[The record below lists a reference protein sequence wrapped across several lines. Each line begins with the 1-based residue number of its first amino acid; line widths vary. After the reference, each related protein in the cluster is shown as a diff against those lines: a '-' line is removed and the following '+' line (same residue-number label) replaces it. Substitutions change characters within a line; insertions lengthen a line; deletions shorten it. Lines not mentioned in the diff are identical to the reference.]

1 MLDGEMCNTNNL
13 CMTGGICEAD
23 KCGTA
28 RCRSEKGYAY
38 DRVKSIYRKCESV
51 SKWSTLLDN

>member
-1 MLDGEMCNTNNL
+1 MCNSNNQ

-28 RCRSEKGYAY
+28 RCRSEKGYEY

-51 SKWSTLLDN
+51 SK